1 MASLHLPRILE
12 TSFVSITS
20 KYTIILMM
28 RNKIAQNLTGS
39 LLINYS
45 TNPLLMECRLLSWVA
60 TAKGKSSKSRWLIL
74 NLQRVLKN
82 WRKTKH
88 NQILSTE
95 QPKRRREMFLSQNSA
110 FLPVF
115 KDSRNLSAPIQNG
128 SKIVLVIPHSSKA
141 AKRIGYT
148 TLFGGIFT
156 VCNRWIDWH
165 RLKWINR
172 FRCRLRV
179 KIKRSLELRK
189 ENVYWLLQLPISWF
203 NKMENYLRCS
213 NRNACK
219 EVFLMI

>member
-1 MASLHLPRILE
+1 
-12 TSFVSITS
+12 
-20 KYTIILMM
+20 M

-128 SKIVLVIPHSSKA
+128 SKIVLVIPHSSIIPQNRRPRQLLWMKASKCSWSCKA